1 MLASNPDMAQF
12 FRTKTIKGKGNQQ
25 GKVLP
30 IFDAQKAAK
39 AGIFD
44 MRQAADEPAVWT
56 AMPNANEY
64 GAMEKLMSQIGDEVG
79 LTAPQVQAALWMGA
93 AKRTGV
99 HKDSLGTFMELVRR
113 RADIRAK
120 ETGSSRSEVMKNFIR
135 NKGLLSAAPVAVGAG
150 AAGGLLGEDQQQE
163 PVY

>member
-1 MLASNPDMAQF
+1 
-12 FRTKTIKGKGNQQ
+12 
-25 GKVLP
+25 
-30 IFDAQKAAK
+30 
-39 AGIFD
+39 
-44 MRQAADEPAVWT
+44 
-56 AMPNANEY
+56 
-64 GAMEKLMSQIGDEVG
+64 
-79 LTAPQVQAALWMGA
+79 
-93 AKRTGV
+93 
-99 HKDSLGTFMELVRR
+99 MELVRR